1 MVRVQRG
8 VAGGGAVIIAAS
20 GLDGVT
26 ASAECRNRP
35 CFAHCHCQ
43 ETTIARKQRRQRN
56 VADQT
61 YQVLAKPTCFAAAGC
76 WPDSLISSADDAN
89 QSSSTY
95 SREQSKDTGVLR
107 VVNMKLTCFAA
118 AGCWPDSLITWCI
131 EGSLRVL
138 MVSEVSLVAAL
149 RGDRWAPVNGS
160 SPHCSLHNKYKS
172 VLF

>member
-1 MVRVQRG
+1 
-8 VAGGGAVIIAAS
+8 
-20 GLDGVT
+20 
-26 ASAECRNRP
+26 
-35 CFAHCHCQ
+35 
-43 ETTIARKQRRQRN
+43 

-61 YQVLAKPTCFAAAGC
+61 YPVLTKLTCVAAARC
-76 WPDSLISSADDAN
+76 CPDSLITSAVDEAN

-95 SREQSKDTGVLR
+95 SREQSKDTGVLH

-118 AGCWPDSLITWCI
+118 AGCWPDSLIIWCI

-172 VLF
+172 VLFYFLYN